1 MVLPRCLLLHLLHLR
16 SAHQR
21 LQSGGAFVR
30 AGVRL
35 DERRR
40 SHGAQLAESCL
51 SRHVPSVR
59 LDSGE
64 SRTSYRMRA
73 RGRLPGSRI
82 GIALRLHLAGVVL
95 LDDEARAG
103 AARTVVLRRVRGAVV
118 HVGDVVPGKPAHHG
132 DGSDRHRLRTG
143 QRDVIHAR
151 PAAGPRPRQR
161 YVR

>member
-1 MVLPRCLLLHLLHLR
+1 MVLPRCLLLHLLHVR

-40 SHGAQLAESCL
+40 GHGTQLAEPRL
-51 SRHVPSVR
+51 PRHVPSVR
-59 LDSGE
+59 LDPGE
-64 SRTSYRMRA
+64 ARAPHRMRA
-73 RGRLPGSRI
+73 RGRLPGPRV

-95 LDDEARAG
+95 LDDAAG
-103 AARTVVLRRVRGAVV
+103 TGVARTGFLRRVRGAVV
-118 HVGDVVPGKPAHHG
+118 HVGDLVPGKPAHDG
-132 DGSDRHRLRTG
+132 DGSDRHRLRIG
-143 QRDVIHAR
+143 QRDVVHAR
-151 PAAGPRPRQR
+151 PAASPRPRQR